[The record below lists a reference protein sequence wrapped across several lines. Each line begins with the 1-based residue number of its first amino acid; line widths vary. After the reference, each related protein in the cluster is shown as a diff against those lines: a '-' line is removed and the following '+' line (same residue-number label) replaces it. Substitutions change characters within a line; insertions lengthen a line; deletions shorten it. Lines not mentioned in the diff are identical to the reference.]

1 MSDACW
7 GVSSQVHAMP
17 HHWKDFSPWE
27 MAQRFCQREGFLFFD
42 TAGHTPSNA
51 GPAISL
57 ITAQPVFVLRGNLHH
72 PEDRQ
77 RLRRAWQEHQA
88 PSLDAGFPLG
98 GLFGSID
105 YDGSFTFGH
114 YPHLLVYQHESG
126 HWTEIGPMTP
136 WMHEPSALAPCEV
149 GAFLPQMPR
158 EHFLHGVERIREW
171 IAAGDIYQVN
181 LTQQFTAPCS
191 SHGSLAALYQCL
203 RDRSPAPMAA
213 WMRLGHREI
222 LSSSPETFLRI
233 SGRHVETRPIKGTRP
248 RFADADEDRRSAYE
262 LQTSSKEIA
271 ELVMITDLLRNDI
284 GQVCD
289 FGSVR
294 VDEMLQLETLEQVFH
309 LVSTVRGEL
318 RENLDAIDLLAAS
331 FPGGSITGAP
341 KKRACEIIAELES
354 VPRGLYCGAIG
365 YLGYNQECQFNIA
378 IRTLVR
384 ENQQLHYHVGAGIVA
399 DSIAEMEYEETLHK
413 ARGMQ
418 LAVDDWRSFVQKELN
433 KTSPLIR

>member
-1 MSDACW
+1 
-7 GVSSQVHAMP
+7 
-17 HHWKDFSPWE
+17 
-27 MAQRFCQREGFLFFD
+27 
-42 TAGHTPSNA
+42 
-51 GPAISL
+51 
-57 ITAQPVFVLRGNLHH
+57 
-72 PEDRQ
+72 
-77 RLRRAWQEHQA
+77 
-88 PSLDAGFPLG
+88 
-98 GLFGSID
+98 
-105 YDGSFTFGH
+105 
-114 YPHLLVYQHESG
+114 
-126 HWTEIGPMTP
+126 
-136 WMHEPSALAPCEV
+136 
-149 GAFLPQMPR
+149 
-158 EHFLHGVERIREW
+158 
-171 IAAGDIYQVN
+171 
-181 LTQQFTAPCS
+181 
-191 SHGSLAALYQCL
+191 
-203 RDRSPAPMAA
+203 
-213 WMRLGHREI
+213 
-222 LSSSPETFLRI
+222 
-233 SGRHVETRPIKGTRP
+233 
-248 RFADADEDRRSAYE
+248 
-262 LQTSSKEIA
+262 
-271 ELVMITDLLRNDI
+271 MITDLLRNDI